1 MSLLKHKGINSMMK
15 KIGNSTYE
23 YKGYIVNGY
32 EASTGLDWRIELD
45 NEWIISLPLKRDCK
59 EWIDIEAN
67 S

>member
-1 MSLLKHKGINSMMK
+1 MMK

>member
-1 MSLLKHKGINSMMK
+1 MK

-23 YKGYIVNGY
+23 YRGYIVNGY
-32 EASTGLDWRIELD
+32 EASTGLDWRIELN

-59 EWIDIEAN
+59 EWIDQELKFVY